1 MIAWPEDLIDDIAR
15 RRVVIF
21 LGAGVSMNAQ
31 TNSGVHPKNWVQL
44 LEEGAKRIPPK
55 SRKIVKRLLK
65 DRDYLTACDV
75 LKRKLGTDAYAT
87 FFNQEFLEPKFEP
100 APIHESIFELDSRIV
115 ATPNIDKIYE
125 TLASHKARG
134 SIKTKHFY
142 DDDVADAIRRSNRLV
157 LKVHGSIDSPAK
169 MIFTRAEY
177 AAARTKYAGFYSI
190 LDALLITHTFL
201 FLGCGINDPD
211 LRMVLENYAFRFR
224 ASRQHFMT
232 IPNDA
237 LSPDELTAISESMN
251 LSFLCYKPDNKHKE
265 LTASIKNLVS
275 VVDDKREQL
284 ASSRN
289 W

>member
-1 MIAWPEDLIDDIAR
+1 MITWPEDLIDDIAR

-21 LGAGVSMNAQ
+21 LGAGISMNAK
-31 TNSGVHPKNWVQL
+31 TNAGVHPKNWAQL
-44 LEEGAKRIPPK
+44 LEEGAKRIPAK

-75 LKRKLGTDAYAT
+75 LKRKLGADAYAT
-87 FFNQEFLEPKFEP
+87 FFNKEFLEPKFEP
-100 APIHESIFELDSRIV
+100 AAIHNSIFELDSRIV

-125 TLASHKARG
+125 TFASHQAKG

-177 AAARTKYAGFYSI
+177 AAARTKYAEFYSI

-211 LRMVLENYAFRFR
+211 LRLVLENYAFRFR

-232 IPNDA
+232 ISNDS
-237 LSPDELTAISESMN
+237 LSPDEMTAISESMN

-265 LTASIKNLVS
+265 LTSSIKSLVDLVDDRRDQLVS
-275 VVDDKREQL
+275 
-284 ASSRN
+284 SRD